1 MRLKQTPDFVRNAKR
16 LTKKYFSLPQELA
29 DLGESLKKNPT
40 QGESLG
46 KDCYKIRL
54 KIKSKNKGKSGG
66 SRVITCVKIVDET
79 VHLLTIFD
87 KSDKEDLAQ
96 GELDDL
102 LSQIA

>member
-1 MRLKQTPDFVRNAKR
+1 MRLKPTPDFFRNAKR

-29 DLGESLKKNPT
+29 ELGKSLKENPI

-66 SRVITCVKIVDET
+66 GRVITCVKIVDET

-87 KSDKEDLAQ
+87 KSEREDLAQ
-96 GELDDL
+96 GEL